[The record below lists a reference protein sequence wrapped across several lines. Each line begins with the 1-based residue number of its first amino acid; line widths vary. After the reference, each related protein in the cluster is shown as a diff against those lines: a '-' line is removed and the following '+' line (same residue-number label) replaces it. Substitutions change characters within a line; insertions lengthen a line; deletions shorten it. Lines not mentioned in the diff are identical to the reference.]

1 MGQIIVRKVD
11 DDVLKRLK
19 ARAKANGRSAEAEVR
34 EILNEAVS
42 PLQGKQRSLTS
53 FIGSVRSNR
62 SQAEIDAYVRR
73 LRDEWDN

>member
-11 DDVLKRLK
+11 DDVLKRIK

-34 EILNEAVS
+34 EILSEAVA
-42 PLQGKQRSLTS
+42 PHQGKRSSLSS

-62 SQAEIDAYVRR
+62 SQAEVDAYVRR
-73 LRDEWDN
+73 LRDEWDD